1 MFRYTEIFYVAY
13 HRIRPVSWAAEIPP
27 LMEKRIIDSI
37 FCQDKRSTYAL
48 RERNKIEFDENLREK
63 VHINGINKL
72 NEIN

>member
-1 MFRYTEIFYVAY
+1 
-13 HRIRPVSWAAEIPP
+13 
-27 LMEKRIIDSI
+27 MEKRIIDSI

-63 VHINGINKL
+63 VHINGIDEL